1 MPHPVNGLTHS
12 AFETPT
18 ANPTREAFVRIARSL
33 ETPTLFSHC
42 IFSDRQ
48 GLKKEPRHHGNI
60 TIGGNLKG
68 LSMHLEVRE
77 LLKGKG
83 RSFVLMLILLAVV
96 ALVGCG
102 SPETKVTADDVV
114 QDALAAQAGVSTSHV
129 DLDIDA
135 SVVGKANGSDLNVTL
150 KMAAN
155 SDVDWANKKM
165 KAHADM
171 TVGYNGMPIQM
182 SSDMYAVDNCSY
194 TQTTTPF
201 GTDNWT
207 KSSLP
212 MDFWFTPDNAQ
223 FINSILQSTEAQSL
237 PNEKVGGVNCYVLEL
252 HPDVAAIQQMLSQ
265 QSSDVD
271 ELPDMANLISNLSFK
286 VWVAKDTSF
295 VTKIEIALSAHVPSE
310 VLGEAADGTGL
321 DITLTIT
328 METTKFNQSVSV
340 DLPAEAQNAEDGGGF
355 ELPTGMFG
363 F

>member
-1 MPHPVNGLTHS
+1 
-12 AFETPT
+12 
-18 ANPTREAFVRIARSL
+18 
-33 ETPTLFSHC
+33 
-42 IFSDRQ
+42 
-48 GLKKEPRHHGNI
+48 
-60 TIGGNLKG
+60 
-68 LSMHLEVRE
+68 MHLEVRE

-83 RSFVLMLILLAVV
+83 RSFVLMLVLLAVL

-102 SPETKVTADDVV
+102 STETKVSADEVV
-114 QDALAAQAGVSTSHV
+114 QDALAAQAGVTSSHV
-129 DLDIDA
+129 EINLDA
-135 SVVGKANGSDLNVTL
+135 SAQGKVNGSDLDATL
-150 KMAAN
+150 KVAAN

-165 KAHADM
+165 KAHAGM
-171 TVGYNGMPIQM
+171 TIGYNGMPIQI
-182 SSDMYAVDNCSY
+182 SSDMYAVDNY
-194 TQTTTPF
+194 TYSQTTAF
-201 GTDNWT
+201 GATDNWT

-252 HPDVAAIQQMLSQ
+252 HPDIAAIQQMLSQ

-310 VLGEAADGTGL
+310 VLGEAANGAGL
-321 DITLTIT
+321 DITLTMT
-328 METTKFNQSVSV
+328 MEATKFNQSVSV
-340 DLPAEAQNAEDGGGF
+340 DLPAEAQNAEEEAGGF